1 MPLQGIPMY
10 KVKDFQNEPIK
21 ENFYESELQKVQK
34 NEDALQFIEKK
45 FKKRKRNGEIQ
56 WLVKLEGWSN
66 KYNQCIPEKDVKDV
80 LES

>member
-34 NEDALQFIEKK
+34 NEDAL
-45 FKKRKRNGEIQ
+45 
-56 WLVKLEGWSN
+56 
-66 KYNQCIPEKDVKDV
+66 
-80 LES
+80 